1 MYRIFHET
9 KMIYKY
15 KWVNVINF
23 LELLENTAI
32 VIFVDFIVTVDSL
45 YLGSL

>member
-1 MYRIFHET
+1 
-9 KMIYKY
+9 MIYKY
-15 KWVNVINF
+15 KLMDVINF
-23 LELLENTAI
+23 LEFLENPAI

>member
-1 MYRIFHET
+1 
-9 KMIYKY
+9 MIYKY

-45 YLGSL
+45 YLGLL

>member
-1 MYRIFHET
+1 
-9 KMIYKY
+9 MIYRY

-23 LELLENTAI
+23 LEFLENPAI